1 MIAENQLYNLPNEET
16 VVLQNQIEHKAALKE
31 FRVLSRDEEAN
42 YDRLVILRDAIHAFE
57 ESSGH
62 NPGPPQTVAGFLEVE
77 MFKRRLKQ
85 KQLAQLLGI
94 AESRLSEVI
103 RHKRSANS
111 DLLRRIHKH
120 LNVPAEEV
128 LELVD

>member
-1 MIAENQLYNLPNEET
+1 MQT
-16 VVLQNQIEHKAALKE
+16 TIEHKAAVKE
-31 FRVLSRDEEAN
+31 FRALSEDEVAN
-42 YDRLVILRDAIHAFE
+42 CDRLVTLRDAIHAYE
-57 ESSGH
+57 EANGH

-94 AESRLSEVI
+94 GESRLSDVI
-103 RHKRSANS
+103 RHKRPANS
-111 DLLRRIHKH
+111 DLLRRIHKK
-120 LNVPAEEV
+120 LDVPAEEV

>member
-1 MIAENQLYNLPNEET
+1 LYNLQNEET
-16 VVLQNQIEHKAALKE
+16 VILQNQIEHKAALRE
-31 FRVLSRDEEAN
+31 FNVLSDDEEGN
-42 YDRLVILRDAIHAFE
+42 YERLVTLRDAIRAYE
-57 ESSGH
+57 EASGH
-62 NPGPPQTVAGFLEVE
+62 NPGPPRTVAGFLEVE

-111 DLLRRIHKH
+111 DLLRRIHKN

>member
-1 MIAENQLYNLPNEET
+1 LYNLQNEET
-16 VVLQNQIEHKAALKE
+16 VILQNQIEHKAALRE
-31 FRVLSRDEEAN
+31 FNVLSDDEEGN
-42 YDRLVILRDAIHAFE
+42 YERLVTLRDAIRAYE
-57 ESSGH
+57 EANGH
-62 NPGPPQTVAGFLEVE
+62 NPGPPRTVAGFLEVE

-111 DLLRRIHKH
+111 DLLRRIHKN